1 MVGFTSGLGQSL
13 HLYFMSSSPPLWI
26 IAGPTASGKTALGV
40 EVALAANGEIV
51 SVDSQQVYR
60 HFDIGTAKPSAQQ
73 RAQVKHHVID
83 CADPSQQFSAAQFL
97 SAADAAIADIVQ
109 RGKQPILVGGSGLY
123 LRVLLHGV
131 VTAPPKNADLRAA
144 LEAFAQT
151 HGNEALHQ
159 RLTQVD
165 AVSAAKLSVGDRLRV
180 IRALEIFELTGQP
193 ASVHRAEHGFES
205 NRYPFRLLVLDL
217 NRPELYARIDART
230 EAMFQSGLLEEV
242 QSLVASG
249 YAQAAAM
256 RSVGYAEALQVLR
269 GELSLGD
276 AKRLVAQRTRNYAK
290 RQLTWFRKENN
301 ADFVKAPCPLLSA
314 LAFFTDE

>member
-1 MVGFTSGLGQSL
+1 MN
-13 HLYFMSSSPPLWI
+13 SSQPLWI

-40 EVALAANGEIV
+40 EVALAADGEII

-73 RAQVKHHVID
+73 RVQVRHHLID
-83 CADPSQQFSAAQFL
+83 CVEPGQQFSAAQFL
-97 SAADAAIADIVQ
+97 SSADAAIADIVQ

-131 VTAPPKNADLRAA
+131 VAAPPKDATLRAE
-144 LEAFAQT
+144 LEAFADAN
-151 HGNEALHQ
+151 GNEALHQ
-159 RLTQVD
+159 RLAQVD
-165 AVSAAKLSVGDRLRV
+165 TVSAAKLAAADRLRV

-193 ASVHRAEHGFES
+193 ASARRAEHAFES
-205 NRYPFRLLVLDL
+205 QRYPFRLLVLDL

-230 EAMFQSGLLEEV
+230 EAMFQSGLLDEV
-242 QSLVASG
+242 KSLVASG
-249 YAQAAAM
+249 HEHAAAM

-269 GELSLGD
+269 GELSLDD

-290 RQLTWFRKENN
+290 RQLTWFRKESH

-314 LAFFTDE
+314 LEFFTDE